1 MQLVAGQEE
10 GAKKQ
15 INAYKEEEHCCEATT
30 DNKKK
35 VVAASSSV
43 EQYDNYWMPCRP
55 FADGYV
61 SDRKAKV

>member
-15 INAYKEEEHCCEATT
+15 IKAYKGEEYCCEATT
-30 DNKKK
+30 DNNKK
-35 VVAASSSV
+35 VV
-43 EQYDNYWMPCRP
+43 EQIDNYWMPCRL